1 MLNDKF
7 YQSVEEGQVNIAEIW
22 ELLGKGFSSNEMES
36 IIKSVELL
44 QNIDYQIDFSQ
55 LTSIDSDQKLATLQ
69 LELISW
75 L

>member
-44 QNIDYQIDFSQ
+44 
-55 LTSIDSDQKLATLQ
+55 
-69 LELISW
+69 
-75 L
+75 